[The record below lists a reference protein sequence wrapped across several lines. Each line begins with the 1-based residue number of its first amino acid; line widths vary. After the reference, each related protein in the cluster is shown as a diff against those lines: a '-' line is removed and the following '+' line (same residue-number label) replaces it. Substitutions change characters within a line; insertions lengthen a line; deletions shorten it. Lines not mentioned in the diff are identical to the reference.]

1 MKKVTLPLLILAGL
15 SAPMGAAAQ
24 DGIGD
29 VIGGVAR
36 AMITQELDRN
46 AFVQAQ
52 GRNSIAAYENYL
64 SSFPQGAFRQDAIA
78 AINAL
83 RPGYVQ
89 PVQPVPV
96 PSVNA
101 AASAEAALGL
111 SAARRVE
118 VQQQLTALGFN
129 TYGADGAWGNNTRS
143 AIRSWQRANRFA
155 ETGYVSAQDLALI
168 ASQYRDLGRAPVTPP
183 PSVTTPAAQEAALGL
198 TRSQRLEIQQQ
209 LTALGHDT
217 RGADGAWGNNTRIA
231 IRSWQRANRLSETGY
246 VTAQDVAL
254 LSRQYGDLRRPG
266 ATPPPVT
273 SAADEAAE
281 RALGLSV
288 SERREVQLRLT
299 LLGHDTQSTAGTFD
313 RRTRQALRAWQ
324 RSQGSTESGYL
335 NSDQLRALQRQT
347 GG

>member
-1 MKKVTLPLLILAGL
+1 MKRIALPLLVMAGL
-15 SAPMGAAAQ
+15 GAPLTAAAQ

-52 GRNSIAAYENYL
+52 SRNTAAAYENYL
-64 SSFPQGAFRQDAIA
+64 GSFPQGAFRQDAIA
-78 AINAL
+78 ALNAL
-83 RPGYVQ
+83 RPGAGQ
-89 PVQPVPV
+89 PVIPQPGATP
-96 PSVNA
+96 A
-101 AASAEAALGL
+101 ANTEAALGL
-111 SAARRVE
+111 SRARRVE
-118 VQQQLTALGFN
+118 IQQQLTALGFN
-129 TYGADGAWGNNTRS
+129 TYGADGAWGNNTRL
-143 AIRSWQRANRFA
+143 AIRGWQRANRFA
-155 ETGYVSAQDLALI
+155 ETGYVTAQDVALI
-168 ASQYRDLGRAPVTPP
+168 SSQYSDLGRGPVTPA
-183 PSVTTPAAQEAALGL
+183 PSVNTPAAQEAALGL
-198 TRSQRLEIQQQ
+198 TRNQRLEIQQQ

-217 RGADGAWGNNTRIA
+217 RGADGAWGNNTRLA
-231 IRSWQRANRLSETGY
+231 IRSWQRSNRLSETGY

-273 SAADEAAE
+273 NAADEAAE

-299 LLGHDTQSTAGTFD
+299 VLGHDTQGTAGTFD

-324 RSQGSTESGYL
+324 RSQGSPESGYL